1 MCSLAIHCLGF
12 VKMPGILAR
21 HILIK
26 GVVQGVGFRPFI
38 YRIAATHKINGWVLN
53 NASGVE
59 IHAEASAGALDSFE
73 SAIHAE
79 KPPASVISSLTSTA
93 VESELFAN
101 FDIRTSTSDQAP
113 TTRISPDLCAC
124 DDCLAELNNPS
135 DRRFGYPYINCT
147 NCGPRYSIIKSL
159 PYDRPRTTMADWP
172 LCEQCNAEYLDPL
185 DRRYHAQPIA
195 CQICGPEYILVQD
208 GKELAKGQSAVEQA
222 ATMLKDGSILAI
234 KGIGG
239 YHLACDASN
248 DKVINELRE
257 RKFRKEKPFAV
268 MASSIDKAR
277 LLVDMTDAHEAVLSS
292 IARPIVLAPSKISTG
307 TLAPGIHELGLMLP
321 YTPLHTMLFD
331 SGAPDPLVL
340 TSANQSSEPIAY
352 RDEDA
357 FDRISEIADAFL
369 VGQRPIQRR
378 VDDSVVS
385 IRNNAPFVIL
395 RARGYAPSS
404 VATVNTKQPILAV
417 GADLKNTISLAI
429 EGEVFLSQHIGD
441 LGELETDRAFTET
454 INDLLSMYAV
464 DPDQLIVA
472 HDMHPEY
479 VSTRQALQI
488 PASKHIPIQH
498 HEAHIA
504 AILLEHNMLDRKV
517 IGIALDG
524 TGYGRDETIWGGE
537 FFVGSVVEGFTR
549 AGNLSTV
556 SMPGGD
562 AAARFPV
569 QAAAAYLSRVDPKI
583 LETTPFK
590 FPTRFRDAQAM
601 VKGNLRCFKSSS
613 AGRLF
618 DAAAAICGFTRES
631 SYEGQAA
638 IWLENL
644 ACQSKIQTLLYE
656 QPSLDSEFIINLLL
670 NRRLSGDTPENL
682 AWAFHATLAKGLA
695 IYTQTLSSQ
704 HKTTIVVLSGGVW
717 QNSLLANLFTEQLNP
732 NIQVLSASS
741 IPCNDGGISAGQIA
755 LASINESTDNPMLP
769 NAASAG

>member
-1 MCSLAIHCLGF
+1 
-12 VKMPGILAR
+12 MPDIIAR

-38 YRIAATHKINGWVLN
+38 YRIAAAHKINGWVLN

-59 IHAEASAGALDSFE
+59 IHAEASTEALDTFE
-73 SAIHAE
+73 SAIQDQ
-79 KPPASVISSLTSTA
+79 KPPASVISSLISTS
-93 VESELFAN
+93 VEPESFTS
-101 FDIRTSTSDQAP
+101 FDIRISTSDQAP
-113 TTRISPDLCAC
+113 TTRISPDLCVC
-124 DDCLAELNNPS
+124 DDCLAELRDPS

-172 LCEQCNAEYLDPL
+172 LCEQCNTEYIDPL

-195 CQICGPEYILVQD
+195 CQVCGPEYILVQN
-208 GKELAKGQSAVEQA
+208 GTELAKGQAAIEQA
-222 ATMLKDGSILAI
+222 ATMLTNGSILAI

-239 YHLACDASN
+239 YHLACDAGN

-257 RKFRKEKPFAV
+257 RKFRKEKPFAIMV
-268 MASSIDKAR
+268 SSIDKAR
-277 LLVDMTDAHEAVLSS
+277 CLVDMTDAHERVLSS
-292 IARPIVLAPSKISTG
+292 IARPILLAPSKVHSDS
-307 TLAPGIHELGLMLP
+307 LAPGIHELGVMLP
-321 YTPLHTMLFD
+321 YTPLHSMLFEHG
-331 SGAPDPLVL
+331 SPDPMVL
-340 TSANQSSEPIAY
+340 TSANQSNEPIAY
-352 RDEDA
+352 QDEDA

-385 IRNNAPFVIL
+385 IRNNAPFIIR

-404 VATVNTKQPILAV
+404 VATIPYKQPILAV

-441 LGELETDRAFTET
+441 LGDLETDQAFTET
-454 INDLLSMYAV
+454 IDDLLSMYAV
-464 DPDQLIVA
+464 DPEQLIVA

-479 VSTRQALQI
+479 VSTRHALQI
-488 PASKHIPIQH
+488 SASKHIPIQH

-504 AILLEHNMLDRKV
+504 AILLEHNMLDRKI

-524 TGYGRDETIWGGE
+524 TGYGRDQSIWGGE
-537 FFVGSVVEGFTR
+537 FFVGSVVDGFTR
-549 AGNLSTV
+549 VGNLSTV

-569 QAAAAYLSRVDPKI
+569 QAAAAYLRDADPKL
-583 LETTPFK
+583 LESDPFG
-590 FPTRFRDAQAM
+590 FPQRFRDAQAM
-601 VKGNLRCFKSSS
+601 VKSDLRCFKSSS

-644 ACQSKIQTLLYE
+644 AWKSQSKTLLLE
-656 QPSLDSEFIINLLL
+656 EPTLDSAFLINQLL
-670 NRRLSGDTPENL
+670 NRRQSGDTPENL
-682 AWAFHATLAKGLA
+682 AWAFHATLAKSLA
-695 IYTQTLSSQ
+695 IYSHTLSTQYETS
-704 HKTTIVVLSGGVW
+704 TVALSGGVW
-717 QNSLLANLFTEQLNP
+717 QNALLTKLFTEQLRP
-732 NIQVLSASS
+732 DMQLLTAST
-741 IPCNDGGISAGQIA
+741 IPCNDGGISAGQVA
-755 LASINESTDNPMLP
+755 LVSTYNSNGQPP
-769 NAASAG
+769 R